1 MSQAT
6 TIETRPIMIRKIA
19 RRVKKT
25 LLRLKTRSTRF
36 NLTKMK
42 VTQRDLFRLCAENA
56 TDELTLVIHSED
68 VDYKPHFPNSYT
80 VTKRRDV
87 PADKHVDLHYLE
99 LREIPSESYNVVLC
113 TGLLEHLPD
122 PQLMINEVH
131 RILKPGGRLI
141 MSASSVF
148 SFHEA
153 PDNFFHFTPDGF
165 RVLFKEWAEFKS
177 LKGSSKPFQTIGILL
192 QRANLQCDIFPPVRL
207 LVELLM
213 HTIPLLDMFVL
224 RQYNTL
230 QYRDERS
237 LTDTMMPSNLQAVVV
252 K

>member
-1 MSQAT
+1 
-6 TIETRPIMIRKIA
+6 MIRNVV
-19 RRVKKT
+19 RDVKKT
-25 LLRLKTRSTRF
+25 LIHWKARSTRF
-36 NLTKMK
+36 NLTRQK
-42 VTQRDLFRLCAENA
+42 VTQRDLRRLCAENA

-68 VDYKPHFPNSYT
+68 VDYKPYFPNSYT

-99 LREIPSESYNVVLC
+99 LNEIPSEAYNVVLC

-122 PQLMINEVH
+122 PQLMIDECY

-141 MSASSVF
+141 MSASAVF
-148 SFHEA
+148 SFHES
-153 PDNFFHFTPDGF
+153 PDNFFHFAPGGF
-165 RVLFKEWAEFKS
+165 RVLFKEWTEFTS
-177 LKGSSKPFQTIGILL
+177 LKGSCQPFQTIGVLL

-207 LVELLM
+207 LVEFLM
-213 HTIPLLDMFVL
+213 HTIPLLDFFVL